1 MNKYETTYLDNTS
14 KIMKLVAVTPTASES
29 AEAFYTDCTKRT
41 LALRPLIAENMTV
54 LRDFLI
60 PLFDDI
66 LAATPETIAE
76 LAEFDDALVKL
87 TKQADNGVHY
97 QINCALT
104 VYARQNNDRD
114 LLIRSLY
121 HSAMALYN
129 YNNIMRMT
137 DPGKYHWKM
146 RLLFGEAAGYIRYYD
161 ELENPETRG
170 YIHRSMS
177 NLALCYNSISEAEPK
192 FSVLRRALQILTDP
206 SFQQKTPSLPW
217 KLFITKTHQERTT
230 LLGYMRY
237 DTASCEQQHE
247 VMESAEYVHH
257 EQLLAAQEKNIPM
270 QPQWLYAY
278 YAACYHCGIHNLAK
292 LFENLE
298 QLYISASQ
306 TDYSQQ
312 GMYTNLFLPAMY
324 TEYVRKDKRYITNKT
339 PIMQLIYQRA
349 LRYVRN
355 APPEAHTE
363 FLYSYLRP
371 MLFNFIEYPNGI
383 SLKAFAHEFIMG
395 RHLGTC
401 VHSIAVA
408 QLAVLILKHLLKSS
422 PEALL
427 GIRGMLSAS
436 EITENEE
443 ALISYIYDC
452 GMLHDIG
459 KLFFLQLFSLP
470 NRQWLSFEIEM
481 CEAHALQGYRLLKN
495 APSTE
500 EFAPVAFGHH
510 RYYNEAGGYPKEF
523 SRAECA
529 DPIAVDLI
537 AVADFIEYRGN
548 EVNNA
553 FREANSIDQIFA
565 RLLEGRGTRFS
576 PSIVDAVASA
586 RAEIAELLDTA
597 RPKAYQMA
605 YKYSMT
611 PPANQI
617 EP

>member
-1 MNKYETTYLDNTS
+1 MNQYETTYLDNTEE
-14 KIMKLVAVTPTASES
+14 IIQLVNITPTAFCS
-29 AEAFYTDCTKRT
+29 AEAFYSECQKRT
-41 LALRPLIAENMTV
+41 LALRPLIAQNMSV

-66 LAATPETIAE
+66 LTASPETIAE

-114 LLIRSLY
+114 LLVRSLY

-129 YNNIMRMT
+129 YNNIMRLT
-137 DPGKYHWKM
+137 DPAKFLWKM

-161 ELENPETRG
+161 ELLNPETRG

-177 NLALCYNSISEAEPK
+177 NLALCYNSITEAEPK
-192 FSVLRRALQILTDP
+192 FAVLRRALQILMDP
-206 SFQQKTPSLPW
+206 AYHEKTPSLPW

-230 LLGYMRY
+230 LLGYLRQEN
-237 DTASCEQQHE
+237 ASYEQQHE

-257 EQLLAAQEKNIPM
+257 EQLLAAQEKKIPM

-278 YAACYHCGIHNLAK
+278 YAACYHCGIHSLTK

-324 TEYVRKDKRYITNKT
+324 AEYVRKDTHHITNKA
-339 PIMQLIYQRA
+339 PIIQLIYQRA

-355 APPEAHTE
+355 APAGTNTE

-371 MLFNFIEYPNGI
+371 MLYNFIEYPDGI
-383 SLKAFAHEFIMG
+383 SLKSFAHEFIMG

-408 QLAVLILKHLLKSS
+408 QLAVFLLKYLLKHS
-422 PEALL
+422 PGALL
-427 GIRGMLSAS
+427 GIHGLQTVS
-436 EITENEE
+436 EILMAKEE
-443 ALISYIYDC
+443 LISYIYDC

-470 NRQWLSFEIEM
+470 NRQWLSFEEEM
-481 CEAHALQGYRLLKN
+481 CEAHALQGYRLLAN
-495 APSTE
+495 APSTKQ
-500 EFAPVAFGHH
+500 FAPVAFGHH
-510 RYYNEAGGYPKEF
+510 RYYNEKGGYPQEF
-523 SRAECA
+523 VRSECE

-548 EVNNA
+548 EVGNA
-553 FREANSIDQIFA
+553 FREANPPNQIFA
-565 RLLEGRGTRFS
+565 RLLEGSGTRFS
-576 PSIVDAVASA
+576 PLVVDAVMDTKQ
-586 RAEIAELLDTA
+586 EIEKLLQTV
-597 RPKAYQMA
+597 RPK
-605 YKYSMT
+605 
-611 PPANQI
+611 
-617 EP
+617 